1 MTTSGIQIKLLFGVY
16 SVYVDAR
23 RQRDQVTLSVTLL
36 FSTLI
41 SEVLWAKAEHGAQ
54 ARHPTHKTSNN
65 PRALGLRDGSECRAV
80 LFLLHGT
87 QVQSQHLHRRSPLS
101 DPLETLT
108 PYLRLL

>member
-41 SEVLWAKAEHGAQ
+41 SEVLWPKQNMVHRQDTQRIKQ
-54 ARHPTHKTSNN
+54 ATTHE
-65 PRALGLRDGSECRAV
+65 LWG
-80 LFLLHGT
+80 
-87 QVQSQHLHRRSPLS
+87 
-101 DPLETLT
+101 
-108 PYLRLL
+108 